1 MLEKPPEPVFAE
13 RGANPTLLKI
23 ELIRAA
29 LQRAHG
35 PLSRNQLKAQMSAWG
50 HGIGGPTLN
59 AALAF
64 LVDEGVV
71 VEGSKGFQWATPAK
85 GTILDTIRRK
95 RS

>member
-1 MLEKPPEPVFAE
+1 MPAQPPKPEFA
-13 RGANPTLLKI
+13 RPGANPTLLKI

-35 PLSRNQLKAQMSAWG
+35 PLSRNRIQAQMSAWG
-50 HGIGGPTLN
+50 HGISGPTLN

-71 VEGSKGFQWATPAK
+71 VAGSKGFQWATIADG
-85 GTILDTIRRK
+85 GTVETIRRK